1 MKFSTKLGCIALTAL
16 ASLVLSAIHIH
27 DRHECPIIG
36 PWVGISAAI
45 LVFSGMFYLMV
56 AAEDR

>member
-1 MKFSTKLGCIALTAL
+1 MKFSTKLGCIALAAL

-27 DRHECPIIG
+27 DGHECPVIA

-45 LVFSGMFYLMV
+45 LVLSVVFYLMV

>member
-1 MKFSTKLGCIALTAL
+1 MKFSTKLGCIAFTAWLSLIL
-16 ASLVLSAIHIH
+16 AAFHIH
-27 DRHECPIIG
+27 DGHECPIIG

-45 LVFSGMFYLMV
+45 LVLSVVFYLMV